1 MLENLPPPQGLAPP
15 HCSPSLRALRLCPGP
30 LQALPSWRVLEQSLA
45 LRTLSWA
52 PRQLS
57 PGSSSPQTLPGTA
70 RREVCYRSP
79 NNTGKLVPNQLSR
92 LGFTCPTAVVGAIS
106 SLSDSSLLEESTSG
120 LWALLAVA
128 GGDVQAG
135 EAAVSAFQRAGVPTR
150 AGGPLADAGVAGAPF
165 LGEALV

>member
-1 MLENLPPPQGLAPP
+1 MACAGESAT
-15 HCSPSLRALRLCPGP
+15 SSR
-30 LQALPSWRVLEQSLA
+30 S
-45 LRTLSWA
+45 
-52 PRQLS
+52 
-57 PGSSSPQTLPGTA
+57 GSSSLLSESPCTSALPRAAAGPA
-70 RREVCYRSP
+70 FLES
-79 NNTGKLVPNQLSR
+79 TGAVPCPEDPFVGAEAAFTWKLFSTD
-92 LGFTCPTAVVGAIS
+92 FACPTAVVGAIS